1 MKKAIFTLAIG
12 NNPMYRAALKSF
24 EIYAKKVG
32 ADLIISDS
40 LHYPIKIDNPR
51 YNASPAWTEK
61 LRIGAL
67 LEEYDRVLY
76 VDADVLITPHARD
89 VFELY
94 PDTSKAY
101 WFNEGVKQERAPDI
115 EMIQQELGKVN
126 WPQQDNRPVYYNA
139 GIILTSKQCELFKK
153 TELNDLQKICNKITH
168 YDQSYFNYTLHRH
181 NIAHETLDRSFN
193 RMDMFGHDDYL
204 EADFIHYAGKG
215 YAKNN
220 RRRDVQFIRD
230 FAQFYKGIVDDAE
243 IATLKAHAW
252 TLYLEKIHK
261 KYPLPN
267 FILTQLC
274 QWYVPR

>member
-12 NNPMYRAALKSF
+12 DNPMYRAAIKSF

-32 ADLIISDS
+32 ADLIVSDS
-40 LHYPIKIDNPR
+40 LHYPIKIENPL

-76 VDADVLITPHARD
+76 VDADVLITPTARD

-115 EMIQQELGKVN
+115 AMIQGVLGEVN
-126 WPQQDNRPVYYNA
+126 WPERDSRPVYYNA
-139 GIILTSKQCELFKK
+139 GIILTSKQCPLFKK
-153 TELNDLQKICNKITH
+153 TDLDDLQEICNRITH
-168 YDQSYFNYTLHRH
+168 YDQSYFNYTLHKH
-181 NIAHETLDRSFN
+181 NISHESLDKSFN
-193 RMDMFGHDDYL
+193 RMDMFGHEDYL
-204 EADFIHYAGKG
+204 KADFIHYAGKG

-230 FAQFYKGIVDDAE
+230 FAQLYSDVVDE
-243 IATLKAHAW
+243 IEIKALKEHAW

-261 KYPLPN
+261 KYPLPD
-267 FILTQLC
+267 FFLTQLC
-274 QWYVPR
+274 KWFVPR